1 MVTIVRFAPEH
12 ERRLRRLCIKTA
24 FLRNIAATG
33 MDVEAFALRSIEC
46 GLDWEDLID
55 DAFVWDDSPEGY
67 TYWKGIADL
76 KTRSSKCKK

>member
-33 MDVEAFALRSIEC
+33 ADVEAFALRSIGY
-46 GLDWEDLID
+46 GLDWEGLIYN
-55 DAFVWDDSPEGY
+55 AFVWEASPEGY
-67 TYWKGIADL
+67 TYWQGIADL
-76 KTRSSKCKK
+76 KTRSPKCKK